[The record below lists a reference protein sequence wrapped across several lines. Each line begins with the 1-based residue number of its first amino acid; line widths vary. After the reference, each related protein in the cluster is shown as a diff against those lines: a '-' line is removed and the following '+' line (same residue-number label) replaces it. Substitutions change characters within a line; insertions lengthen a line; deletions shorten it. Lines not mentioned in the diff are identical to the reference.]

1 MINLIIAWWR
11 KPVKYVKPK
20 NDTTIFLR

>member
-1 MINLIIAWWR
+1 MIKWIIALWR